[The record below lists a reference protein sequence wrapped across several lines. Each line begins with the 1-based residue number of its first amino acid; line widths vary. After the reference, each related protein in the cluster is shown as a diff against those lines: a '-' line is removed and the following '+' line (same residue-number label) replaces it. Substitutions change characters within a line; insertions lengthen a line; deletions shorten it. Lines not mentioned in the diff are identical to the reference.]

1 MRTPRSSVDTKA
13 IKQRF
18 VWAGWELDGS
28 FSEYLIV
35 GHDGDSLSILA
46 YPQAGQ
52 TEEDPVFELI
62 DHERNFTYGVQEI
75 LAPQQAGQLLREHGQ
90 PPGEDSDYYQRP

>member
-46 YPQAGQ
+46 YPQAG
-52 TEEDPVFELI
+52 I
-62 DHERNFTYGVQEI
+62 RKRI
-75 LAPQQAGQLLREHGQ
+75 LSSNSSITRGTSPMGSRK
-90 PPGEDSDYYQRP
+90 Y